1 MRWNGFRQAEHQEGS
16 PYGTNSLI
24 TDVLMDF
31 LMRRNRSRRLLD
43 NYITANRI
51 GHSRHVP
58 GAVYM
63 FSADVSILSVSHL
76 HSFQQLL
83 QGAPWAIA
91 ARSISFCSA
100 LHLPLQRNAS
110 AGGPSGM
117 PRDNASYGGIVLPA
131 LPQGMLSSRFPYIY
145 HMAGSLPERVPDAA
159 SCPLRGSLPD
169 NQKGQGAFCEHFPS
183 PS

>member
-1 MRWNGFRQAEHQEGS
+1 MEWIPTGRTSRGF
-16 PYGTNSLI
+16 PYGMSFLI

-58 GAVYM
+58 GAVCM

-83 QGAPWAIA
+83 QCAPWAIA
-91 ARSISFCSA
+91 ARSISLCSA
-100 LHLPLQRNAS
+100 LHRPSQRNAS
-110 AGGPSGM
+110 AGGGNRHAQGQRFLWQNSPARLA
-117 PRDNASYGGIVLPA
+117 PRNAIEPFSIHLSYGRQPA
-131 LPQGMLSSRFPYIY
+131 RE
-145 HMAGSLPERVPDAA
+145 GS
-159 SCPLRGSLPD
+159 
-169 NQKGQGAFCEHFPS
+169 
-183 PS
+183 